1 MDVSKSIIKGLVEAV
16 EYEKGNKSK
25 ARSNTIKIADL
36 PQFHGN
42 QIRDIRVNL
51 QLSQNAFAKAIG
63 VSAKTVE
70 SWEADRNIPNGPA
83 QRLLNMIKKDKNF
96 LRSNYILME

>member
-25 ARSNTIKIADL
+25 ARSKTLKIADL
-36 PQFHGN
+36 PQFRGN
-42 QIRDIRVNL
+42 QIREIRVSL
-51 QLSQNAFAKAIG
+51 KLSQNTFAKAMG
-63 VSAKTVE
+63 VSAKTIE

-83 QRLLNMIKKDKNF
+83 QRLLYMITKEKDF
-96 LRSNYILME
+96 LRSNYILIE